1 MKRAVRITHMD
12 KQQLD
17 ERLRELHSELRQ
29 INSVDERERQIL
41 QQLMTDIQDIL
52 EQKEHDPT
60 YPYNQFDERLKNAI
74 EQFGVSHSRITMLMG
89 QIADMLSRIGI

>member
-1 MKRAVRITHMD
+1 MD

-17 ERLRELHSELRQ
+17 ERLWELHSELRQ
-29 INSVDERERQIL
+29 INSVDESERQIL

-52 EQKEHDPT
+52 KQKEHDQT

-74 EQFGVSHSRITMLMG
+74 EQFGVSHPRITILMG